1 MSQPVGWPGNGIEL
15 GGRVRI
21 LTGIGD
27 PNTSATADV
36 KNAAYGSIFLRAD
49 NVDGGSP
56 QIAIREERARR
67 DAKEIAQIKFENLC
81 APLRA
86 AGLEASKTGDRYTVS
101 NWTGDQL
108 ARVAELFREGG
119 ND

>member
-1 MSQPVGWPGNGIEL
+1 MKSMQRPC
-15 GGRVRI
+15 
-21 LTGIGD
+21 
-27 PNTSATADV
+27 ATAT
-36 KNAAYGSIFLRAD
+36 LRLK
-49 NVDGGSP
+49 
-56 QIAIREERARR
+56 ARR

-101 NWTGDQL
+101 NLTGDQL